1 MLPGTFAGL
10 DKSVQR
16 GTVRDWLCVRKSL
29 CFIND
34 DERIMEAVLN
44 HAHATKLLAKFCA
57 CVAIQPG

>member
-1 MLPGTFAGL
+1 MHGERQGHRLA
-10 DKSVQR
+10 
-16 GTVRDWLCVRKSL
+16 CVRKSL

-34 DERIMEAVLN
+34 DETIMEAVLN